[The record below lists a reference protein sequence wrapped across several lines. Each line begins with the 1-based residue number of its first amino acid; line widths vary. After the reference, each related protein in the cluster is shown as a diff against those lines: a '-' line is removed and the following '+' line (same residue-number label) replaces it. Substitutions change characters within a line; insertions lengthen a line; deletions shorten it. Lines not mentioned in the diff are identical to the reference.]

1 MNFYPIYKNK
11 KLLPWIK
18 WWLIKGNKVMPKHL
32 SEWINS
38 AEAITLTGVYKGS
51 PLLNLNLNGNT
62 SQTEVPS
69 PEAPVPVNVVKGNN
83 TINIH
88 DTDYQV
94 NLKGKNLFNDTMRQ
108 GVTQYNTGTYGS
120 NNARITSTDWIK
132 NVQAGTY
139 TISANTS
146 TTKTLQVSMV
156 TFDTNGTFYN
166 VDDVSGQWKTM
177 PFTFTIPVDM
187 QLKCNIRYSNDS
199 GITPSE
205 VTNIQLEQGSEATT
219 YEPYYDYELCKIGD
233 YQDVIYKENNKWYVD
248 KYINKV
254 TFNGSETW
262 KRTQVSASSSYAFWN
277 QYTNLNIPVGKFGQK
292 YCDYFEYQEKIWEQS
307 TPNHLAENN
316 TYTSDLSILFN
327 VDSSIATTLTEW
339 NTWLSNHNTSVYY
352 ALATST
358 TTEITE
364 TTLVNQLE
372 AIYNAKLQ
380 SGNNTITQT
389 PSDLPFYL
397 NFQYYEK
404 G

>member
-51 PLLNLNLNGNT
+51 PLLSLTLNGNT
-62 SQTEVPS
+62 SQTGTPT

-83 TINIH
+83 TIKIN

-94 NLKGKNLFNDTMRQ
+94 NLKSKNLFDIYEAKDALSWNNKNCTRTIIDDNNFTLQ
-108 GVTQYNTGTYGS
+108 S
-120 NNARITSTDWIK
+120 NATDDWCGIYLDNLDSSKKYIITFTATCLTSREGDILYLGKTNANSPRIDLYKDIPK
-132 NVQAGTY
+132 NV
-139 TISANTS
+139 S
-146 TTKTLQVSMV
+146 
-156 TFDTNGTFYN
+156 
-166 VDDVSGQWKTM
+166 
-177 PFTFTIPVDM
+177 FTFENSTKLYIKIISQAQIKFENV
-187 QLKCNIRYSNDS
+187 QVEK
-199 GITPSE
+199 
-205 VTNIQLEQGSEATT
+205 GSTSTT

-248 KYINKV
+248 KYINKIV
-254 TFNGSETW
+254 LNGSENWDGT
-262 KRTQVSASSSYAFWN
+262 SNY
-277 QYTNLNIPVGKFGQK
+277 YTNVLQNLIA
-292 YCDYFEYQEKIWEQS
+292 S
-307 TPNHLAENN
+307 TPATERILALSNNFLVQGYNYKSNNNLYFHPNKNLQIENPN
-316 TYTSDLSILFN
+316 ASYY
-327 VDSSIATTLTEW
+327 ATLNDW
-339 NTWLSNHNTSVYY
+339 KAWLSTHNTTVYY
-352 ALATST
+352 VLATST

-364 TTLVNQLE
+364 TNLINQLE

-380 SGNNTITQT
+380 SGTNTIMQL